1 MALEKYLKEIKLLL
15 KHSFSLLIVFKLFL
29 ITCAAVEAAFVV

>member
-1 MALEKYLKEIKLLL
+1 MALVKYLEEMKLLL

-29 ITCAAVEAAFVV
+29 VACAAVGVAFVL